1 MECFVSWAPPHSSA
15 ADLRIGMVLVAVAQM
30 TSSGAILENLG
41 VATDLIR
48 RAAAAGGKVC

>member
-1 MECFVSWAPPHSSA
+1 
-15 ADLRIGMVLVAVAQM
+15 MVLVAVAQM
-30 TSSGAILENLG
+30 TSSGVILENLG